1 MGPYVSKCAA
11 RGSRPIL
18 VDLMAIESNAGPQAP
33 PPSLPAEQAQSIY
46 GQSLPALMASPA
58 IGAMVATVL
67 WQTVSHTGLVF
78 FVAMLVALSVARRI
92 MVAAYRRTEPQI
104 TDHVVWLKRYA
115 VGVALVGAV
124 WGAGAVTFYVPGDPG
139 LQVFLVFAIGGMAA
153 GALNTHAH
161 YLPAYLA
168 FLLPAVVPLVVR
180 LVFDFDRVHAAMGGM
195 LALFVVMMV
204 VIARNLN
211 RSLVQQAGLRHDLIL
226 ARDAA
231 EAGVKAKADFL
242 SVVTHELRTP
252 ITSVRGAL
260 GLLHGGTVGALT
272 EEGRRLIE
280 IGLRNSE
287 RLGYLID
294 DILDA
299 EGLESGQLEMRV
311 SVQPLGPLVQQAID
325 ANRHFAD
332 QFHVGIDLCG
342 NEGQIQVNVDERRF
356 VQVMT
361 NLLSNGAKFSPKGGR
376 VDVQVAPRGDS
387 VRVSVT
393 DQGSGV
399 PKEFQDRLFEKF
411 AQADTSDSRLTG
423 GTGLGLSISRS
434 IIERLDGTIGFESG
448 AGQGTTFYVDLPIV
462 AAP

>member
-1 MGPYVSKCAA
+1 MP
-11 RGSRPIL
+11 
-18 VDLMAIESNAGPQAP
+18 IESNPAPQALP
-33 PPSLPAEQAQSIY
+33 PNLSVEQAQSIY
-46 GQSLPALMASPA
+46 GQSLPAMIASPA
-58 IGAMVATVL
+58 IGAIAAAVL
-67 WQTVSHTGLVF
+67 WQTASHTGLVL
-78 FVAMLVALSVARRI
+78 FVAALVVLSVARRV
-92 MVAAYRRTEPQI
+92 MVVAYRRAEPQI
-104 TDHVVWLKRYA
+104 TDHVVWLQRYV
-115 VGVALVGAV
+115 VGVALVGLV
-124 WGAGAVTFYVPGDPG
+124 WGAGVVVFYVPGDPV
-139 LQVFLVFAIGGMAA
+139 LQVFLVFAVGGLSA
-153 GALNTHAH
+153 GAVNTNAY
-161 YLPAYLA
+161 YLPAFNA
-168 FLLPAVVPLVVR
+168 FILPAVSPLVVR
-180 LVFDFDRVHAAMGGM
+180 LLIDFDSVHAAMSGM
-195 LALFVVMMV
+195 LALFVVMTAL
-204 VIARNLN
+204 IARNLN
-211 RSLVQQAGLRHDLIL
+211 RSLVQQAGLRHDLVL

-231 EAGVKAKADFL
+231 EAGIKAKADFL

-311 SVQPLGPLVQQAID
+311 ITQPLGPLVQQAIE
-325 ANRHFAD
+325 ANRHFAA
-332 QFHVGIDLCG
+332 QFGVDINLCAAAD
-342 NEGQIQVNVDERRF
+342 EIEVNVDERRF
-356 VQVMT
+356 VQVLT
-361 NLLSNGAKFSPKGGR
+361 NLLSNGAKFSPEGGC
-376 VDVQVAPRGDS
+376 VDVRVAARGQS

-393 DQGSGV
+393 DQGPGV

-462 AAP
+462 AAS

>member
-1 MGPYVSKCAA
+1 M
-11 RGSRPIL
+11 L
-18 VDLMAIESNAGPQAP
+18 VDLMAIEFNPAPLAP
-33 PPSLPAEQAQSIY
+33 PPSLPAEQAQAIY
-46 GQSLPALMASPA
+46 GQSLPALIASPVV
-58 IGAMVATVL
+58 GALIAAVL
-67 WQTVSHTGLVF
+67 WQTASHTGLVV
-78 FVAMLVALSVARRI
+78 FVAALVVLSVARRI
-92 MVAAYRRTEPQI
+92 MVAAHRRAEPQI
-104 TDHVVWLKRYA
+104 TDHAVWLQRYT
-115 VGVALVGAV
+115 VGVALVGLV
-124 WGAGAVTFYVPGDPG
+124 WGAGVVAFYVPGDPV
-139 LQVFLVFAIGGMAA
+139 LQVFLVFAVGGLSA
-153 GALNTHAH
+153 GALNTNAH
-161 YLPAYLA
+161 YLPAFDA
-168 FLLPAVVPLVVR
+168 FVLPAVVPLVVR
-180 LVFDFDRVHAAMGGM
+180 LLIDFDRVHAAMSGM
-195 LALFVVMMV
+195 LALFVVMMAL
-204 VIARNLN
+204 IARNLN
-211 RSLVQQAGLRHDLIL
+211 RSLVQQAGLRHDLVL

-231 EAGVKAKADFL
+231 EAGIKAKADFL

-260 GLLHGGTVGALT
+260 GLLHGGAVGALT

-311 SVQPLGPLVQQAID
+311 STQALGPLVQQAID
-325 ANRHFAD
+325 ANQHFAA
-332 QFHVGIDLCG
+332 QFDVDINLCDAA
-342 NEGQIQVNVDERRF
+342 EQIQVDVDERRF
-356 VQVMT
+356 VQVLT

-376 VDVQVAPRGDS
+376 VEVEVAPQGGS

-399 PKEFQDRLFEKF
+399 PEEFQDRLFEKF

-423 GTGLGLSISRS
+423 GTGLGLNISRS
-434 IIERLDGTIGFESG
+434 IIERFGGTIGFESS